1 MKKKLLYFCL
11 CLLAVAC
18 TAENQGE
25 TETTSA
31 LRITTDGIATRMA
44 INGNQFE
51 AGDRISLS
59 LYDLE
64 GNPYS
69 TVPNADNGNNWFWYK
84 YDGTA
89 WNHETSYKGEPLLTE
104 QYVRVYAV
112 YPATDGDLLKSG
124 QWVNIAPQ
132 NNVQQEYLL
141 AVSDGKNNSRQ
152 PVVNL
157 QFHYMLSLVTVN
169 LIKGVNEEIH
179 VDKVA
184 LKNRNN
190 STAIKTS
197 GHLDVKTGTIA
208 TLSSSSSNVSIVKTV
223 DKSLSAAALVSTQ
236 FLVIPT
242 KTSDGVALSVT
253 IGNKEYEVSVPSTTW
268 EKGKKYTYNVTVN
281 TTGEKV
287 LSISEAII
295 TPRDNTDMETLNV
308 DIQYLSIGGT
318 IGKPVDLGLS
328 VKWADHNVGA
338 STESEVGGRYLW
350 GDPTGA
356 SDTPTFNSDTYS
368 QPDLTEISGTKYDI
382 ATVQWG
388 SQWRLPT
395 YNEIKELI
403 DNTSY
408 QWTSR
413 NGTYGGLFTSKK
425 KGYTDKSIFIP
436 YYYYNSSTGSRGG
449 SIWSGTLYR
458 SDRANILDFQE
469 KKASYNYVAEVLDRE
484 PVRPVFK

>member
-295 TPRDNTDMETLNV
+295 TPRDNTDMDPLYTDNKQTPSV
-308 DIQYLSIGGT
+308 GGT
-318 IGKPVDLGLS
+318 IGTPVDLGLS

-338 STESEVGGRYLW
+338 SAESEAGGSYFW

-356 SDTPTFNSDTYS
+356 ATYDTYS
-368 QPDLTEISGTKYDI
+368 RLDLTEISGTKYDI

-395 YNEIKELI
+395 YDEVKELV
-403 DNTSY
+403 DNTSFKR
-408 QWTSR
+408 TSR

-436 YYYYNSSTGSRGG
+436 YFSNTLQTKGWV
-449 SIWSGTLYR
+449 WSGSAKDVYYVWTL
-458 SDRANILDFQE
+458 DP
-469 KKASYNYVAEVLDRE
+469 VRE
-484 PVRPVFK
+484 PADIIGLSPHSTCPVRPVCK

>member
-152 PVVNL
+152 PIVNL

-169 LIKGVNEEIH
+169 LTKGVNEEIH

-184 LKNRNN
+184 LKNRNS
-190 STAIKTS
+190 STAIQTS

-253 IGNKEYEVSVPSTTW
+253 IGGKEYEVSVPSTTW

-295 TPRDNTDMETLNV
+295 TPRDNTYMDPLYTDNKQTPSV
-308 DIQYLSIGGT
+308 GGT
-318 IGKPVDLGLS
+318 IGTPVDLGLS

-338 STESEVGGRYLW
+338 SAESEVGGRYMW
-350 GDPTGA
+350 GDPTGTA
-356 SDTPTFNSDTYS
+356 SRNTYS
-368 QPDLTEISGTKYDI
+368 RPNLTEISGTKYDI

-388 SQWRLPT
+388 SQWRMPS
-395 YNEIKELI
+395 YNEIKELK

-408 QWTSR
+408 VWTSR
-413 NGTYGGLFTSKK
+413 NGTFGGLFTSKK
-425 KGYTDKSIFIP
+425 SGYTNKSIFIP
-436 YYYYNSSTGSRGG
+436 YYGSYYTSTGIKVGD
-449 SIWSGTLYR
+449 IWSGSISSTNNNY
-458 SDRANILDFQE
+458 AIILDFTE
-469 KKASYNYVAEVLDRE
+469 EKASYASTGMSNFI
-484 PVRPVFK
+484 PVRPVCK

>member
-18 TAENQGE
+18 TAEEQGVS
-25 TETTSA
+25 ETTST
-31 LRITTDGIATRMA
+31 LRITTNGIATRVA
-44 INGNQFE
+44 TNGNQFE

-69 TVPNADNGNNWFWYK
+69 TVPNVDNGNNWFWYK
-84 YDGTA
+84 YDGTS
-89 WNHETSYKGEPLLTE
+89 WNNEATWRDEPVLTE
-104 QYVRVYAV
+104 QFVRVYAV

-141 AVSDGKNNSRQ
+141 AVSDGKNNSWQ

-169 LIKGVNEEIH
+169 LTKGINEEIH

-223 DKSLSAAALVSTQ
+223 DKSLSAGVLVSTQ

-253 IGNKEYEVSVPSTTW
+253 IGGKEYEVSVPSTTW

-295 TPRDNTDMETLNV
+295 TPRGNTDMETLYTDNKQTPSV
-308 DIQYLSIGGT
+308 GGT
-318 IGKPVDLGLS
+318 IGTPVDLGLS

-338 STESEVGGRYLW
+338 SVESEVGGRYMW
-350 GDPTGA
+350 GDPTGTA
-356 SDTPTFNSDTYS
+356 TYNTYS
-368 QPDLTEISGTKYDI
+368 QPDLKEISGTKYDI

-388 SQWRLPT
+388 SQWRLPSD
-395 YNEIKELI
+395 NEIKELI

-408 QWTSR
+408 VWTSR
-413 NGTYGGLFTSKK
+413 NGTFGGLFTSKK
-425 KGYTDKSIFIP
+425 SGYTNKSIFIP
-436 YYYYNSSTGSRGG
+436 YDGSYNTSTGIKVGD
-449 SIWSGTLYR
+449 IWSGSISSTDNNY
-458 SDRANILDFQE
+458 AIILFFTEE
-469 KKASYNYVAEVLDRE
+469 KVYYASTGMSNFI
-484 PVRPVFK
+484 PVRPVCK

>member
-1 MKKKLLYFCL
+1 MKKKLLYLCL

-51 AGDRISLS
+51 AEDRISLS

-64 GNPYS
+64 DHPYS

-84 YDGTA
+84 YDGTG
-89 WNHETSYKGEPLLTE
+89 WNSENSWKGEPMLTE

-112 YPATDGDLLKSG
+112 YPTTDGDLLKSG

-169 LIKGVNEEIH
+169 LTKGVNEEIH

-184 LKNRNN
+184 LKNSNN
-190 STAIKTS
+190 STAISTT
-197 GHLDVKTGTIA
+197 GNLDVKTGTIA

-242 KTSDGVALSVT
+242 KTSDGVVLSVT
-253 IGNKEYEVSVPSTTW
+253 IGNKEHKVRVPSTTW

-295 TPRDNTDMETLNV
+295 TPRDNTDMETLYTDNKQTPSV
-308 DIQYLSIGGT
+308 GGT
-318 IGKPVDLGLS
+318 IGTPVDLGFS

-338 STESEVGGRYLW
+338 SIETEAGGYFVW
-350 GDPTGA
+350 GDPTGEFA
-356 SDTPTFNSDTYS
+356 GNQYLGNLPEN
-368 QPDLTEISGTKYDI
+368 ICGTQYDI
-382 ATVQWG
+382 ATTQWG
-388 SQWRLPT
+388 KGWRMPQSVEL
-395 YNEIKELI
+395 KELM
-403 DNTSY
+403 DNCNAHYETA
-408 QWTSR
+408 
-413 NGTYGGLFTSKK
+413 NGISGMRFTSKIN
-425 KGYTDKSIFIP
+425 GKSIFVPACGWKDGTNIIEKDASICMSGETVNGNI
-436 YYYYNSSTGSRGG
+436 YVVFNGSMDILSRGY
-449 SIWSGTLYR
+449 TVTPV
-458 SDRANILDFQE
+458 
-469 KKASYNYVAEVLDRE
+469 YNRFTI
-484 PVRPVFK
+484 RPVYVNN